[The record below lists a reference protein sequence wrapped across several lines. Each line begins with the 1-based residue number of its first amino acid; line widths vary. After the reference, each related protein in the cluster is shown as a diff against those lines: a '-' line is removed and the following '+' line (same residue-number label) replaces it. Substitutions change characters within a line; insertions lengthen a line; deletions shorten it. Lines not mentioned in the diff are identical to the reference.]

1 MFCYVK
7 RRPGIKPLFPAR
19 RVCTAANPALR
30 YLLFALLGSIL
41 YLFGRVLFY
50 GAYGTLD
57 IVMLSGRV
65 QAQPVTWA
73 AVALMTAGLLAKAA
87 LYPFQLW
94 LPPAHAGASAPVSAI
109 LSGLVV
115 QAPFFLVVRLWFD
128 VIPELP
134 QQAATQILGTLG
146 AAAILFGSVVALR
159 QARWAQAAHRL
170 LDCGADRVAVPGVPA
185 RHHTG
190 NGPSLKHVRVDDP

>member
-73 AVALMTAGLLAKAA
+73 AVALIRQGC
-87 LYPFQLW
+87 W
-94 LPPAHAGASAPVSAI
+94 L
-109 LSGLVV
+109 
-115 QAPFFLVVRLWFD
+115 RLRFTRFSCGCR
-128 VIPELP
+128 PR
-134 QQAATQILGTLG
+134 TR
-146 AAAILFGSVVALR
+146 ALR
-159 QARWAQAAHRL
+159 RR
-170 LDCGADRVAVPGVPA
+170 
-185 RHHTG
+185 
-190 NGPSLKHVRVDDP
+190 

>member
-1 MFCYVK
+1 
-7 RRPGIKPLFPAR
+7 
-19 RVCTAANPALR
+19 
-30 YLLFALLGSIL
+30 
-41 YLFGRVLFY
+41 
-50 GAYGTLD
+50 
-57 IVMLSGRV
+57 
-65 QAQPVTWA
+65 
-73 AVALMTAGLLAKAA
+73 
-87 LYPFQLW
+87 
-94 LPPAHAGASAPVSAI
+94 VSAI

-190 NGPSLKHVRVDDP
+190 NGPSLEHVRVDDP